1 MKKIIYLATILIC
14 SSLSVNA
21 AEKRD
26 CSELKKLSID
36 YIACKA
42 GNLKAGIGAVGTG
55 IGAVGTDIVNTGGKV
70 VKGVGSGIA
79 KTGGKIIKGTGDT
92 AESATK
98 TSKVGIPKFFKKV
111 FSGQTKQYPKGT
123 TQ

>member
-1 MKKIIYLATILIC
+1 MKKTLYLIIFLLGSITAI
-14 SSLSVNA
+14 NA

-26 CSELKKLSID
+26 CSELKKLSKD

-42 GNLKAGIGAVGTG
+42 GNLKAG

-79 KTGGKIIKGTGDT
+79 KTSGKIIKGTGDT